1 MDGGIGMEKTTI
13 DAPTAARGTE
23 ASQEPTSDVVRQR
36 LTGQFAPAYLT
47 LVSIIQG
54 VALSTLAARVEAT
67 YSGFRVA
74 DWLLTAATFLTI
86 LSLWHEYVMQ
96 VLAYIWLPTFFDSLV
111 PFAFVATELFL
122 AHLVSHNMRAWL
134 LAYGG
139 FYLVGVAAW
148 YLQNRQ
154 IRTADAE
161 SRRIDRV
168 LSPHDRF
175 RLMFLVVCTALSLAM
190 AGFYTILRI
199 GQMQLAVAIGIF
211 VVACLF
217 LGRSVPA

>member
-1 MDGGIGMEKTTI
+1 M
-13 DAPTAARGTE
+13 
-23 ASQEPTSDVVRQR
+23 
-36 LTGQFAPAYLT
+36 
-47 LVSIIQG
+47 
-54 VALSTLAARVEAT
+54 ARVCDA
-67 YSGFRVA
+67 G
-74 DWLLTAATFLTI
+74 TF
-86 LSLWHEYVMQ
+86 
-96 VLAYIWLPTFFDSLV
+96 AYIWLPTFFDSLV

-122 AHLVSHNMRAWL
+122 AHLVSHNIRAWL

-148 YLQNRQ
+148 YLQNRR

-175 RLMFLVVCTALSLAM
+175 RLKFLVVCTVLSLAA
-190 AGFYTILRI
+190 AGFYTILRL
-199 GQMQLAVAIGIF
+199 GQRPLAVAIGIF

-217 LGRSVPA
+217 LGRSVPAWNRLLAYAREDEGGTAR